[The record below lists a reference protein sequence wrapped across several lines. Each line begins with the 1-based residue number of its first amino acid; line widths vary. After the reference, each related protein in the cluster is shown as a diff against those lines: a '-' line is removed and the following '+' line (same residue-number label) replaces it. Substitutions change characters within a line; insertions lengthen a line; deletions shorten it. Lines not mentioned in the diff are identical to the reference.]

1 MKLIPF
7 RTRALPVAGIVLLG
21 AAIPAPVLAQSKIAV
36 IEVERLLQ
44 ESARGQV
51 AVQELTKLRD
61 QKQTELQSRQEQL
74 AALQKQYN
82 DGRLTLAED
91 RLAEMEKQLEDMTI
105 GLQRSQDDANRE
117 MQKMQA
123 ERFGEI
129 EQAVLPIIAQVG
141 REFGYT
147 AIFNKFQGGLL
158 YSADAADITSLII
171 ERYNAAYPAT
181 PPDPGE

>member
-1 MKLIPF
+1 MKAKTPS
-7 RTRALPVAGIVLLG
+7 TRAAFVAGAVLLG
-21 AAIPAPVLAQSKIAV
+21 ALASGPVLAQSKIAV

-44 ESARGQV
+44 ESGRGQI
-51 AVQELTKLRD
+51 AVQELTRLRD
-61 QKQTELQSRQEQL
+61 QKQTELQGRQEQL

-105 GLQRSQDDANRE
+105 ALQRSQDDANRE

-129 EQAVLPIIAQVG
+129 EQAILPIIAQVG

-158 YSADAADITSLII
+158 YSADAADITNLII
-171 ERYNAAYPAT
+171 ERYNAAHPAT
-181 PPDPGE
+181 PGE

>member
-1 MKLIPF
+1 MKAKTPS
-7 RTRALPVAGIVLLG
+7 TRAAFVAGAVLLG
-21 AAIPAPVLAQSKIAV
+21 ALASEPVLAQSKIAV

-44 ESARGQV
+44 ESGRGQI
-51 AVQELTKLRD
+51 AVQELTRLRD
-61 QKQTELQSRQEQL
+61 QKQTELQGRQEQL
-74 AALQKQYN
+74 AALQKQYT

-158 YSADAADITSLII
+158 YSADAADITNLII
-171 ERYNAAYPAT
+171 ERYNAAHPAT
-181 PPDPGE
+181 PGE

>member
-1 MKLIPF
+1 MKLN
-7 RTRALPVAGIVLLG
+7 TSSARAALVAGAVLLG
-21 AAIPAPVLAQSKIAV
+21 AMASGPALAQSKIAV

-44 ESARGQV
+44 ESGRGQV
-51 AVQELTKLRD
+51 AVQELTRLRD
-61 QKQTELQSRQEQL
+61 EMQTTLQGRQEQL
-74 AALQKQYN
+74 AALQKQYT

-117 MQKMQA
+117 MQKLQT
-123 ERFGEI
+123 EKFGEI
-129 EQAVLPIIAQVG
+129 EQAVLPIIGQVG

-158 YSADAADITSLII
+158 YSADAADITNLII

-181 PPDPGE
+181 PAE

>member
-1 MKLIPF
+1 MKAKIPS
-7 RTRALPVAGIVLLG
+7 TRAAIRRGGRPPGGSGLGTGPRPEQDRGDRGRATAAGVG
-21 AAIPAPVLAQSKIAV
+21 PW
-36 IEVERLLQ
+36 
-44 ESARGQV
+44 QV
-51 AVQELTKLRD
+51 AVQELTRLRD
-61 QKQTELQSRQEQL
+61 QKQTELQGRQEQL

-117 MQKMQA
+117 MQKVQA

-158 YSADAADITSLII
+158 YSADAADITNLII
-171 ERYNAAYPAT
+171 ERYNAAHPAT
-181 PPDPGE
+181 PGE

>member
-1 MKLIPF
+1 MRVHTPAIRL
-7 RTRALPVAGIVLLG
+7 ALAVGALVAGALSSS
-21 AAIPAPVLAQSKIAV
+21 PALAQSKIAV

-44 ESARGQV
+44 ESARGRV
-51 AVQELTKLRD
+51 AVQELTELRNA
-61 QKQTELQSRQEQL
+61 KQSELESRQEEL
-74 AALQKQYN
+74 AALQTQYS

-91 RLAEMEKQLEDMTI
+91 RLAEMEKQLEDLTI
-105 GLQRSQDDANRE
+105 ALRRSQDDANRE
-117 MQKMQA
+117 MQKVQA

-158 YSADAADITSLII
+158 YSADAADITNLII

-181 PPDPGE
+181 PAE

>member
-1 MKLIPF
+1 MKHNTF
-7 RTRALPVAGIVLLG
+7 SARAALVAGAVLLG
-21 AAIPAPVLAQSKIAV
+21 AMTSGPALAQSKIAV

-44 ESARGQV
+44 ESGRGQV
-51 AVQELTKLRD
+51 AVRELTKLRD
-61 QKQTELQSRQEQL
+61 EMQTALQGRQEQL
-74 AALQKQYN
+74 AALQKQYT

-117 MQKMQA
+117 MQKLQG
-123 ERFGEI
+123 EKFGEI
-129 EQAVLPIIAQVG
+129 EQAVLPIISQVG

-158 YSADAADITSLII
+158 YSADAADITNLII
-171 ERYNAAYPAT
+171 ERYNSAYPVT
-181 PPDPGE
+181 PAE

>member
-1 MKLIPF
+1 MNVKTLGL
-7 RTRALPVAGIVLLG
+7 RTAAATAAVVAGVLIAG
-21 AAIPAPVLAQSKIAV
+21 PALAQSKIAV
-36 IEVERLLQ
+36 VEVERLLQ

-51 AVQELTKLRD
+51 AVQDLTRLRDEKQAELT
-61 QKQTELQSRQEQL
+61 TRQEQL
-74 AALQKQYN
+74 AALQQQYN
-82 DGRLTLAED
+82 DGRLTFAED

-105 GLQRSQDDANRE
+105 DLRRAQDDANRE
-117 MQKMQA
+117 MQKVQG

-158 YSADAADITSLII
+158 YAADAADITNLII

-181 PPDPGE
+181 PTE

>member
-1 MKLIPF
+1 MNTK
-7 RTRALPVAGIVLLG
+7 TRSARVALVAGVLLLG
-21 AAIPAPVLAQSKIAV
+21 ALTSGPALAQSKIAV

-44 ESARGQV
+44 ESGRGQI
-51 AVQELTKLRD
+51 AVQELTRLRD
-61 QKQTELQSRQEQL
+61 EKQAELQSRQEQL
-74 AALQKQYN
+74 AALQKQYS

-105 GLQRSQDDANRE
+105 ALQRSQDEANRE

-123 ERFGEI
+123 DRFGEI

-158 YSADAADITSLII
+158 YSADAADITNLII
-171 ERYNAAYPAT
+171 ERYNAAHPAT
-181 PPDPGE
+181 PGE

>member
-1 MKLIPF
+1 MKVKSPGF
-7 RTRALPVAGIVLLG
+7 RAVAVTVAVSAGVLMAG
-21 AAIPAPVLAQSKIAV
+21 PVLAQSKIAV
-36 IEVERLLQ
+36 VEVERLLQ

-51 AVQELTKLRD
+51 AVQDLTRLRNEKQAELT
-61 QKQTELQSRQEQL
+61 TRQEQL
-74 AALQKQYN
+74 AALQQQYN

-91 RLAEMEKQLEDMTI
+91 RLAELEKQLEDMTI
-105 GLQRSQDDANRE
+105 DLRRAQDDANRE
-117 MQKMQA
+117 MQKVQG

-158 YSADAADITSLII
+158 YAADAADITNLII

-181 PPDPGE
+181 PAE

>member
-1 MKLIPF
+1 M
-7 RTRALPVAGIVLLG
+7 
-21 AAIPAPVLAQSKIAV
+21 

-51 AVQELTKLRD
+51 AVQELTRLRD
-61 QKQTELQSRQEQL
+61 GKEAELQGQQEQL
-74 AALQKQYN
+74 AALQKQYT

-91 RLAEMEKQLEDMTI
+91 RLAEMEKELEDMTI
-105 GLQRSQDDANRE
+105 LLRRSQDDANRE
-117 MQKMQA
+117 MQKLQGEM
-123 ERFGEI
+123 FGEI

-158 YSADAADITSLII
+158 FSADAADITNLII

-181 PPDPGE
+181 PPAE

>member
-1 MKLIPF
+1 MNAKSPGL
-7 RTRALPVAGIVLLG
+7 RPVAATVAVIAGVLIAG
-21 AAIPAPVLAQSKIAV
+21 PTLAQNKIAV
-36 IEVERLLQ
+36 VEVERLLQ
-44 ESARGQV
+44 ESERGKN
-51 AVQELTKLRD
+51 AVQDLTRLRDEKQAELT
-61 QKQTELQSRQEQL
+61 SRQEQL

-91 RLAEMEKQLEDMTI
+91 RLAELEKQLEDMTI
-105 GLQRSQDDANRE
+105 DLRRAQDDANRE
-117 MQKMQA
+117 MQKVQG

-158 YSADAADITSLII
+158 FAADAADITNLII

-181 PPDPGE
+181 PAE

>member
-1 MKLIPF
+1 MNLKPLGF
-7 RTRALPVAGIVLLG
+7 RTAAAAAAVIAGGLIAG
-21 AAIPAPVLAQSKIAV
+21 PAAAQSKIAV
-36 IEVERLLQ
+36 VEVERLLQ
-44 ESARGQV
+44 ESARGQI
-51 AVQELTKLRD
+51 AVQELTQLRD
-61 QKQTELQSRQEQL
+61 EKQAELTSRQEQL

-91 RLAEMEKQLEDMTI
+91 RLAELEKQLEDMTI
-105 GLQRSQDDANRE
+105 DLRRAQDDANRE
-117 MQKMQA
+117 MQKVQG

-129 EQAVLPIIAQVG
+129 EQAVLPIISQVG

-158 YSADAADITSLII
+158 FAADAADITNLII

-181 PPDPGE
+181 PAE

>member
-1 MKLIPF
+1 MKAKTPS
-7 RTRALPVAGIVLLG
+7 TRVALVAGAVLLG
-21 AAIPAPVLAQSKIAV
+21 ALTSGPVLAQSKIAV

-44 ESARGQV
+44 ESGRGQT
-51 AVQELTKLRD
+51 AVQELTRLRD
-61 QKQTELQSRQEQL
+61 EMQARLQGQQEQL

-105 GLQRSQDDANRE
+105 ALQRSQDDANRE
-117 MQKMQA
+117 MQKMQT
-123 ERFGEI
+123 EMFGEI

-158 YSADAADITSLII
+158 YSADAADITNLII
-171 ERYNAAYPAT
+171 ERYNAAHPAT
-181 PPDPGE
+181 PGE